1 MTRTLFSRPR
11 RAALVTASA
20 LLLAACG
27 SLIGPSEPP
36 PQLYILHPAL
46 GAIGDAAQIDAQIT
60 VSPPVVSDVL
70 DTKRIA
76 LKRGQTMD
84 YYANSAWTD
93 QTPDLLQGL
102 LVEAL
107 EQSGKA
113 KAVGRVSSGV
123 RPDYILVTEV
133 HDFAAHYDG
142 EAAPKIVV
150 DVVAKLV
157 TATRHD
163 VVGTYDA
170 HREAQASA
178 NSVPAVVDAFNE
190 ASGAALED
198 IAGFALNSAGPP
210 APTAKSDDPPP
221 APAARHRRHHRH

>member
-1 MTRTLFSRPR
+1 
-11 RAALVTASA
+11 
-20 LLLAACG
+20 
-27 SLIGPSEPP
+27 
-36 PQLYILHPAL
+36 
-46 GAIGDAAQIDAQIT
+46 
-60 VSPPVVSDVL
+60 
-70 DTKRIA
+70 A

-150 DVVAKLV
+150 DIVAKLV

-198 IAGFALNSAGPP
+198 IAGFVLKSAMAPVSAKPDDP
-210 APTAKSDDPPP
+210 APS
-221 APAARHRRHHRH
+221 APVIHRHRRHHHHY